1 MANKLLKE
9 LKDMGNSDPQFEF
22 KGISMGNP
30 WTNPVIQY
38 PAYIQ
43 FALYNDIISL
53 SDYFKF
59 EPAFTACAE
68 LMKYQIEPSK
78 NACESL

>member
-9 LKDMGNSDPQFEF
+9 LKDMGNPDPNFEF

-38 PAYIQ
+38 PAYLQ

-53 SDYFKF
+53 SDYFKL
-59 EPAFTACAE
+59 EPAFTACGE
-68 LMKYQIEPSK
+68 LMKYQVNPAK
-78 NACESL
+78 DACRSL